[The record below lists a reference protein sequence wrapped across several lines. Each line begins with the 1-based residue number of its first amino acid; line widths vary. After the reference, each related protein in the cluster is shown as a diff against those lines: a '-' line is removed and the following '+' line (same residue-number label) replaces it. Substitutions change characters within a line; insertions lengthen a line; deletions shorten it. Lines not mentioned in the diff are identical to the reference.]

1 MTPAQLTKEI
11 GTGRFRPVYYFY
23 GDEDFRKAEAVK
35 YILANYLPQQQRLLN
50 HIRLEAER
58 VEFEKICAE
67 LSVIPMLGERKLVQI
82 DEPQRLKPTQ
92 QKKFLALLVP
102 PPPETVIILTTSAAH
117 TPRRD
122 SAFFRDFTQ
131 IAEPI
136 QFDRLDEGD
145 VKGRIMRHLEKNE
158 LTGDPEAVQFL
169 AELTDGDFGGLT
181 AELEKLTLMAG
192 PRGHIGLAEVKELAS
207 SYQEFNIFQLIDL
220 IIGHESDNA
229 LLAYQE
235 LLLGGM
241 SPVGILNILSGQLI
255 NLVKIH
261 AGKKIAGAPFY
272 VNKLKRQAGDFSREQ
287 VLTGISLI
295 AVADRDIRRSALA
308 PEMVVENLIREISR

>member
-11 GTGRFRPVYYFY
+11 GAGRFRPAYYFY
-23 GDEDFRKAEAVK
+23 GDEDYRKAEAAK
-35 YILANYLPQQQRLLN
+35 YILGNYLPQQQRMLN
-50 HIRLEAER
+50 HSRLEAER
-58 VEFEKICAE
+58 VEFDKICAE

-92 QKKFLALLVP
+92 QKKFLSLLVP
-102 PPPETVIILTTSAAH
+102 PPPETVIILSTSAAH
-117 TPRRD
+117 TPRKD
-122 SAFFRDFTQ
+122 SAFFRDITQ
-131 IAEPI
+131 IAEPV
-136 QFDRLDEGD
+136 QFDRLDSGD
-145 VKGRIMRHLEKNE
+145 VKGRIVRHIEKND
-158 LTGDPEAVQFL
+158 LTCDPEAVDFL

-181 AELEKLTLMAG
+181 SELEKLTIMAG
-192 PRGHIGLAEVKELAS
+192 PGGHIGLKEVRELAS
-207 SYQEFNIFQLIDL
+207 SYEDFNIFQLIDL
-220 IIGHESDNA
+220 IVGHESDKA

-255 NLVKIH
+255 NLVRIH

-272 VNKLKRQAGDFSREQ
+272 ITKLRRQAGNFSQDQ
-287 VLTGISLI
+287 VLKGISLI
-295 AVADRDIRRSALA
+295 AVADRDIRRSSLA